1 MREEREREREREIE
15 RGRKINMKRE
25 RGSAKESK
33 KIEREGWR
41 TKEKE
46 RRVIKGKRHF
56 LKTDKEEE
64 NKESQK

>member
-1 MREEREREREREIE
+1 
-15 RGRKINMKRE
+15 MKRE

-33 KIEREGWR
+33 KIEREREGWR
-41 TKEKE
+41 KKEKE